1 MTSLQNLT
9 VAQLRQAISI
19 KEKIDEL
26 EAGLA
31 AVAGG
36 GVAAVSKPRGRRGM
50 SAAGR
55 ARIAAGQKARWAKV
69 KGAKVEAAPKR
80 GGQRRRQLGR
90 TGCKRSMAVMDLT
103 KLGWNADLN
112 QQFAPHQA
120 KGLVPARVAV
130 EDKHFFRVWT
140 AEAELL
146 AQVTGNLL
154 HEARGS
160 NSKLPKVGDWVAVK
174 LVANEEK
181 AMIQAILPRR
191 TQLCRKMT
199 GRGGTEHILATN
211 IDTAFL
217 VTAADAS
224 FDAACLEQMLVM
236 AHESGARPVVLLN
249 KIDLCDDLDARL
261 ADATRVAGDA
271 LVLAACALTGRGVK
285 KLAQLIKPGDT
296 AVFIGTSGVG
306 KSSLINRLYGEDIQ
320 ATVEVRTNDAKG
332 RHTTSWREMIFL
344 PQGGVVIDT
353 PGMREFHLWIA
364 SEGSKQ
370 TFPEVDALAVGCH
383 FRDCTHTKENRCAV
397 LEAIAAGRLPRE
409 RYASFLKLQLEIRYL
424 REAEKRAAYKAR
436 KKSDHGG
443 HRASSQ
449 AD

>member
-1 MTSLQNLT
+1 
-9 VAQLRQAISI
+9 
-19 KEKIDEL
+19 
-26 EAGLA
+26 
-31 AVAGG
+31 
-36 GVAAVSKPRGRRGM
+36 
-50 SAAGR
+50 
-55 ARIAAGQKARWAKV
+55 
-69 KGAKVEAAPKR
+69 
-80 GGQRRRQLGR
+80 
-90 TGCKRSMAVMDLT
+90 MDLT
-103 KLGWNADLN
+103 KLGWNADRN

-146 AQVTGNLL
+146 AQVTGHCL
-154 HEARGS
+154 HEAHGS
-160 NSKLPKVGDWVAVK
+160 NAKLPKVGDWVAVK

-181 AMIQAILPRR
+181 AMIHAILPRR
-191 TQLCRKMT
+191 TRLCRKMT
-199 GRGGTEHILATN
+199 GRDSAEHILATN
-211 IDTAFL
+211 IDTAFM

-224 FDAACLEQMLVM
+224 FDAARLEQMLVM

-261 ADATRVAGDA
+261 ADAARVAGDA
-271 LVLAACALTGRGVK
+271 LVLAACALTGRGVEQ
-285 KLAQLIKPGDT
+285 LAQLIKPGDT

-353 PGMREFHLWIA
+353 PGMREFHIWIA

-370 TFPEVDALAVGCH
+370 AFPEVDALSLRCH
-383 FRDCTHTKENRCAV
+383 FRDCTHTKENQCAV
-397 LEAIAAGRLPRE
+397 RAALAAGTLPRE
-409 RYASFLKLQLEIRYL
+409 RYDSFLKLQLEIRYL
-424 REAEKRAAYKAR
+424 REAEKRAAWQDH
-436 KKSDHGG
+436 KKSDRGALRVFG
-443 HRASSQ
+443 KKE
-449 AD
+449 